1 MIYQILYFFL
11 WLLSLQSL
19 SKKFFSGCCMDKILK
34 LFNFTRLFQK
44 SLKWICLAQLVI
56 TQILIERKLAFPS
69 LFPITLSQ
77 PCDATDNHNESS
89 SLPFFSRTPLLS
101 CQCGF
106 AQTISSAFLSFSHLS
121 TWLAISYLQSK
132 SKISITL

>member
-19 SKKFFSGCCMDKILK
+19 STKFFSGCCMDKFLK
-34 LFNFTRLFQK
+34 LFNFTCLFQK
-44 SLKWICLAQLVI
+44 SSKWICLAQLVI

-77 PCDATDNHNESS
+77 PCEATDNHNESS
-89 SLPFFSRTPLLS
+89 LPFFHGLLYFPVDVDSLKLFLPLFS
-101 CQCGF
+101 P
-106 AQTISSAFLSFSHLS
+106 FLTCPHG
-121 TWLAISYLQSK
+121 WLYPIFKARVKYQ
-132 SKISITL
+132 